1 MPWHALFWFCVT
13 IFCVLFFMLCVLGA
27 RSTGLPMLGKMCRSL
42 FDKPGHLRMTALP
55 LSWGDNPR
63 GILNAP
69 PRCASDNLFGRGES
83 AASCLFSPLPT
94 VFSRALFSTPSPLLW
109 GTNRRDT
116 FPRFPAQDLFST
128 VLCSILGMCSAA
140 SYPPGGWGRRKVG
153 DWGRKPRRGRGIS
166 MAMRPP
172 SLGLSP
178 QDKSKAHK
186 RAPARRL

>member
-1 MPWHALFWFCVT
+1 MGCIFACESSKEKSMPWHALFWFCVT

-42 FDKPGHLRMTALP
+42 FDKPGYLRMTALP

-94 VFSRALFSTPSPLLW
+94 VFSRALFSTLSPLFGETSACVCSQDFLRKT
-109 GTNRRDT
+109 GS
-116 FPRFPAQDLFST
+116 FPF
-128 VLCSILGMCSAA
+128 CGA
-140 SYPPGGWGRRKVG
+140 SWKRAKH
-153 DWGRKPRRGRGIS
+153 D
-166 MAMRPP
+166 RPP
-172 SLGLSP
+172 RGMGKKESGGLGEKT
-178 QDKSKAHK
+178 QKGKGDKH
-186 RAPARRL
+186 L